1 MDNHN
6 LISDIL
12 EAIKINVEAYE
23 ENEKLILKW
32 LSAYKKSKNIR
43 YDLEFQKRVLEE
55 AIEALKYKDK
65 FPNDATNSEGR

>member
-1 MDNHN
+1 MNN
-6 LISDIL
+6 NELIKDII

-23 ENEKLILKW
+23 KNEKMILKW
-32 LSAYKKSKNIR
+32 LNAYKKSKDIR

-65 FPNDATNSEGR
+65 FKNEAKNREG